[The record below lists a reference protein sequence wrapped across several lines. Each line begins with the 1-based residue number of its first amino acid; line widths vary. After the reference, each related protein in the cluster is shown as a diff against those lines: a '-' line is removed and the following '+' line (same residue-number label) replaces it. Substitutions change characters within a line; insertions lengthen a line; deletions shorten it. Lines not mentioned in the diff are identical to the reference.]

1 MRKTLKENIKDYY
14 EEYQLSSRQTLQLQ
28 NILKRRN
35 SSNTTEFKFRA
46 TRAQVAIA
54 ACLMVLVFVVVKT
67 SSRSTSLEKLITEIA
82 YNHHKNLD
90 VEIESS
96 SIVEVRKYLS
106 KLDFSLIDSERLT
119 HDTWNLIGGRYCS
132 LKGQLAA
139 QLKLQN
145 KLTQKFY
152 TIYQLKIPP
161 DIEDISR
168 FSETFESGVKV
179 NLWLERGLLLAL
191 AGEK

>member
-1 MRKTLKENIKDYY
+1 MGKTLKENIKEYY
-14 EEYQLSSRQTLQLQ
+14 EEYQLSSRQELQLQ
-28 NILKRRN
+28 NILKRRFT
-35 SSNTTEFKFRA
+35 SNTTKFKFRA
-46 TRAQVAIA
+46 TWAQVAVA
-54 ACLMVLVFVVVKT
+54 ASLLALVFVVVT
-67 SSRSTSLEKLITEIA
+67 PPNRSTSMDELITEIA
-82 YNHHKNLD
+82 YNHNKNLD

-96 SIVEVRKYLS
+96 SIAEVRKYLS
-106 KLDFSLIDSERLT
+106 KLDFYIIDSASFS
-119 HDTWNLIGGRYCS
+119 HDTWSLIGGRYCS

-145 KLTQKFY
+145 KLTQKYY
-152 TIYQLKIPP
+152 TVYQLKIPL
-161 DIEDISR
+161 DITDVAR

>member
-14 EEYQLSSRQTLQLQ
+14 EEYQLSSRQTLKLQ
-28 NILKRRN
+28 NILKRRIP
-35 SSNTTEFKFRA
+35 SNTAKFKFRP

-54 ACLMVLVFVVVKT
+54 ASLLVLVFVIVKT

-82 YNHHKNLD
+82 YNHNKNLD
-90 VEIESS
+90 VEIESKS
-96 SIVEVRKYLS
+96 FVEVRKYLS
-106 KLDFSLIDSERLT
+106 KLDFSLVDSERLT
-119 HDTWNLIGGRYCS
+119 HDTWDLIGGRYCS

-145 KLTQKFY
+145 KLTQKYY
-152 TIYQLKIPP
+152 TIYQLKIPRG
-161 DIEDISR
+161 IEDVSG

-179 NLWLERGLLLAL
+179 NLWLERGLLFAM